1 MRAFVIVW
9 LGQLVSLTGANMT
22 RFAISIWAWQETGLA
37 TTLALVGLASFAP
50 AVLLSPLAGALVDRW
65 PRKPVMMASDAAA
78 GLATLAMLLLYHGDG
93 LQIWHLY
100 ALGAWSGAFSAF
112 QFPAYSAAIST
123 MLPSKEYARAS
134 GMLAL
139 AGSASDIAAPLLAG
153 LMLALVGIDGVF
165 VIDLLTVA
173 VALATLA
180 WVAIPNPQGSSDGAA
195 AGSGLGA
202 AMLYGFRYIVAR
214 RPLLHLQAT
223 FLGINLV
230 ATLGSVM
237 VAPMVLART
246 GGNELMLASVT
257 SAMGVGGV
265 AGGALLSVWGGPK
278 RRIHALLLGMLAS
291 GLLGQSLMGLSSTL
305 PGWMAAGFLMAFFVP
320 ILNGASQAIWQ
331 SKVAP
336 DVQGRVFAARRFL
349 AQITSPLALAV
360 AGPLADR
367 VMEPAMA
374 PGGAL
379 VPLFGPLIGSG
390 PGAGMALLLVFAGV
404 AAALIALSGYAR
416 RELREVE
423 TLIPDHA

>member
-1 MRAFVIVW
+1 M
-9 LGQLVSLTGANMT
+9 
-22 RFAISIWAWQETGLA
+22 A
-37 TTLALVGLASFAP
+37 TTLALVGRATFAP
-50 AVLLSPLAGALVDRW
+50 AILLSPLAGALVDRW

-78 GLATLAMLLLYHGDG
+78 GLATLTMLLLYYGDA
-93 LQIWHLY
+93 LQLWHLF

-153 LMLALVGIDGVF
+153 LTLALVGIGGVF
-165 VIDLLTVA
+165 AIDLVTVA
-173 VALATLA
+173 MALATLA
-180 WVAIPNPQGSSDGAA
+180 WVAIPTPLGSSEGAL
-195 AGSGLGA
+195 AGRGLRVG
-202 AMLYGFRYIVAR
+202 MLSGFRYILAR

-223 FLGINLV
+223 FLGINFV

-237 VAPMVLART
+237 VAPMVLARS

-265 AGGALLSVWGGPK
+265 AGGALLSLWGGPK
-278 RRIHALLLGMLAS
+278 RRIHALLIGMITS
-291 GLLGQSLMGLSSTL
+291 GLRGQSLMGLSSTL
-305 PGWMAAGFLMAFFVP
+305 PWWMAAGFLTAFFVP

-331 SKVAP
+331 SKVPP

-349 AQITSPLALAV
+349 AQITSPL
-360 AGPLADR
+360 
-367 VMEPAMA
+367 
-374 PGGAL
+374 
-379 VPLFGPLIGSG
+379 
-390 PGAGMALLLVFAGV
+390 
-404 AAALIALSGYAR
+404 ALIALSGYAR